1 MSEDGY
7 EMTWQVNYLANQ
19 LLVLMLLQSMD
30 TTHGRIVIIGSW
42 SHE

>member
-30 TTHGRIVIIGSW
+30 TTSGRIVIIGSW